1 MRARVNFAW
10 KRRSSNG
17 SVLFVRSFVRK
28 GDICDE
34 MRYEIRYVARR
45 DGMRYEIRY
54 VARRDE
60 MRYAIRY
67 VARRDEI

>member
-17 SVLFVRSFVRK
+17 TVLFVRSFVRK

-45 DGMRYEIRY
+45 DEMRYEMRY

-60 MRYAIRY
+60 MRYEMRY
-67 VARRDEI
+67 EMR